1 MTDYKTRIE
10 AEYEAIEKT
19 VASFPNRSL
28 SQLSELELAGIAA
41 LVHNFYNGIEN
52 ILKQIFQAKSLKIP
66 DGPSWHKELLMKAVD
81 ESIISKRIFDK
92 MKDYLAFR
100 HFFSHAYAL
109 DLKPQVLEPLVEN
122 ISELFKEFKN
132 NINKNIV

>member
-109 DLKPQVLEPLVEN
+109 DLKPQVLEPLV
-122 ISELFKEFKN
+122 
-132 NINKNIV
+132 

>member
-1 MTDYKTRIE
+1 MTDFKTRIE

-19 VASFPNRSL
+19 LASFPYRSL

-52 ILKQIFQAKSLKIP
+52 ILKQIFQAKGLKIP
-66 DGPSWHKELLMKAVD
+66 EGPSWHKDLLIKAVD
-81 ESIISKRIFDK
+81 ESIISKRTIDK
-92 MKDYLAFR
+92 LKDYLAFR

-122 ISELFKEFKN
+122 ISKLFKEFKKD
-132 NINKNIV
+132 INKIIV